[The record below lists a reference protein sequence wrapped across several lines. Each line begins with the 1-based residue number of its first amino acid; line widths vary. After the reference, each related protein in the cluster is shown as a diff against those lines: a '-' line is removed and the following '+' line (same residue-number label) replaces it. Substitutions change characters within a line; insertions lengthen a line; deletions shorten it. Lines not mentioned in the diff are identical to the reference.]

1 MQNCPDQSKF
11 TNLHIKHT
19 AELFQFVGNGTV
31 YHNVVRFPTA
41 LDRTVHHILGVAVG
55 FDYHRGAVE
64 LLGFVQR
71 RAFRNEEA
79 EAAVRFAA
87 YPEQGDLLTG
97 FAAEIHDRADF
108 AVGVYAYLGTG
119 ILPGQVAGC
128 HAAGGCRR

>member
-1 MQNCPDQSKF
+1 MAQF
-11 TNLHIKHT
+11 
-19 AELFQFVGNGTV
+19 FQLAGHGAVGHYEVGL
-31 YHNVVRFPTA
+31 PAA
-41 LDRTVHHILGVAVG
+41 LDAVADDAPGVMVG
-55 FDYHRGAVE
+55 PDHDGRAVE
-64 LLGFVQR
+64 LFGLVQGGALR
-71 RAFRNEEA
+71 DEEA